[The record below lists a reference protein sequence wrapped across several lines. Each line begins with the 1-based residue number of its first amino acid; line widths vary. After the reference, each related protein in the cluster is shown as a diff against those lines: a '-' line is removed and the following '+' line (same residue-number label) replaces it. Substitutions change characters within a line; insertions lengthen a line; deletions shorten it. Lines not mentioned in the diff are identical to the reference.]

1 MLNKCDEFGHPCLV
15 PDLSEMLFIVENDVR
30 CSFVINGPYYVEV
43 GSLYA
48 YFLESL
54 FFFNSFFPLYSMGAK
69 LYIHVYILFP
79 PIVVLRCKVSRHSS
93 QCYTAGFYCKSIPRA
108 IVCIH

>member
-54 FFFNSFFPLYSMGAK
+54 FFFLIHFFHCTAWGPS
-69 LYIHVYILFP
+69 
-79 PIVVLRCKVSRHSS
+79 
-93 QCYTAGFYCKSIPRA
+93 YTYMYTYFFLLLC
-108 IVCIH
+108 